1 MTNKHFDFPFYDY
14 ELKLKNKPFLRQPY
28 AKSWKELTWAEA
40 GLIARKLATG
50 LKSLGLKEKSHI
62 GLISKNCKEWV
73 IADLAIMMA
82 GYVSVPF
89 FPTLNSVEIK
99 HLIDFGEVE
108 ALFVGKLEGNWDEMK
123 KGIDT
128 KNLPIISFPHYDG
141 NSEVK
146 EGYKWDD
153 FINKFEPQTENYYP
167 KADDVWTI
175 IFTSGTTGDSKGA
188 VIKYNSLMN
197 TREIHEAFNPLG
209 IDIDGNNRFISYLP
223 LNHIFERICIEW
235 TCLRYGGSI
244 SFVESLDTFGQNL
257 LDVEPTTFAGVP
269 RIYTKFQE
277 KILSKMSQ
285 KKLNILLKI
294 PIVSSIIKKKLRT
307 ALGWS
312 KVRVIVSGA
321 AAMPN
326 SLLSWYKSIGVYI
339 INGYGMTENCCVCTN
354 LDPFQPLGIGSVGKV
369 SSPSVDLKITD
380 EGEVCMTGPFLMDSY
395 YKNKEMT
402 KETLKDGWL
411 HTGDMGYIDEN
422 GFLYITG
429 RVKDIFK
436 TSKGKYIEPSVLESH
451 FGKINELQQMCIVG
465 LGLDQ
470 PILLA
475 VPSKK
480 AKENKEN
487 FNKKMSNYL
496 ADVNKDLDGYKKIK
510 KIVMVKEEWIPEN
523 GLSTPTLK
531 IKRAKIDQRFSENYQ
546 EWYNSNEDV
555 LWQ

>member
-14 ELKLKNKPFLRQPY
+14 ELKLKDKPFLRQPY
-28 AKSWKELTWAEA
+28 GKSWKELTWEEA
-40 GLIARKLATG
+40 GQMARKLATG
-50 LKSLGLKEKSHI
+50 LKSLGLKEKSHV

-89 FPTLNSVEIK
+89 FPTLKSNEIK
-99 HLIDFGEVE
+99 HLIEFGEVE

-146 EGYKWDD
+146 EGHQWDD
-153 FINKFEPQTENYYP
+153 FINKFEPQKENYYP

-188 VIKYNSLMN
+188 VIKYESLMN

-209 IDIDGNNRFISYLP
+209 IDTSGNNRFISYLP

-244 SFVESLDTFGQNL
+244 SFVESLETFGQNL
-257 LDVEPTTFAGVP
+257 QDVEPTTFAGVP

-277 KILSKMSQ
+277 KILAKMSQ

-294 PIVSSIIKKKLRT
+294 PIVSSIIKKKLRA
-307 ALGWS
+307 ALGWT

-326 SLLSWYKSIGVYI
+326 SLLNWYKSIGVYI

-354 LDPFQPLGIGSVGKV
+354 LDPFQPLGVGSVGKV

-395 YKNKEMT
+395 FKNEEMT

-436 TSKGKYIEPSVLESH
+436 TSKGKYIEPSVLESY
-451 FGKINELQQMCIVG
+451 FGKITDFQQMCIVG

-475 VPSKK
+475 VPSEK
-480 AKENKEN
+480 AKTNKED
-487 FNKKMSNYL
+487 FNKKISNYL
-496 ADVNKDLDGYKKIK
+496 SEVNKDLDGYKKIK
-510 KIVMVKEEWIPEN
+510 KIVMVKEEWLPEN

-546 EWYNSNEDV
+546 EWYNSTDVV
-555 LWQ
+555 LWE

>member
-14 ELKLKNKPFLRQPY
+14 ELKLKDKPFLRQPY
-28 AKSWKELTWAEA
+28 GKSWKELTWEEA
-40 GLIARKLATG
+40 GQMARKLATG
-50 LKSLGLKEKSHI
+50 LKSLGLKEKSHV

-89 FPTLNSVEIK
+89 FPTLKSNEIK
-99 HLIDFGEVE
+99 HLIEFGEVE
-108 ALFVGKLEGNWDEMK
+108 ALFIGKLEGNWDEMK

-146 EGYKWDD
+146 EGHQWDD
-153 FINKFEPQTENYYP
+153 FINKFEPQKENYYP

-188 VIKYNSLMN
+188 VIKYESLMN

-209 IDIDGNNRFISYLP
+209 IDISGNNRFISYLP

-244 SFVESLDTFGQNL
+244 SFVESLETFGQNL
-257 LDVEPTTFAGVP
+257 QDVEPTTFAGVP

-277 KILSKMSQ
+277 KILAKMSQ

-294 PIVSSIIKKKLRT
+294 PIVSSIIKKKLRA
-307 ALGWS
+307 ALGWT

-326 SLLSWYKSIGVYI
+326 SLLNWYKSIGVYI

-354 LDPFQPLGIGSVGKV
+354 LDPFQPLGVGSVGKV

-395 YKNKEMT
+395 FKNEEMT

-436 TSKGKYIEPSVLESH
+436 TSKGKYIEPSVLESY
-451 FGKINELQQMCIVG
+451 FGKITDFQQMCIVG

-475 VPSKK
+475 VPSEK
-480 AKENKEN
+480 AKTNKED

-496 ADVNKDLDGYKKIK
+496 SEVNKDLDGYKKIK
-510 KIVMVKEEWIPEN
+510 KIVMVKEEWLPEN

-546 EWYNSNEDV
+546 EWYNSTEEV
-555 LWQ
+555 LWE

>member
-1 MTNKHFDFPFYDY
+1 
-14 ELKLKNKPFLRQPY
+14 
-28 AKSWKELTWAEA
+28 
-40 GLIARKLATG
+40 
-50 LKSLGLKEKSHI
+50 
-62 GLISKNCKEWV
+62 
-73 IADLAIMMA
+73 
-82 GYVSVPF
+82 
-89 FPTLNSVEIK
+89 
-99 HLIDFGEVE
+99 
-108 ALFVGKLEGNWDEMK
+108 
-123 KGIDT
+123 
-128 KNLPIISFPHYDG
+128 LPIISFPHYDG

-146 EGYKWDD
+146 EGHQWDD
-153 FINKFEPQTENYYP
+153 FINKFEPQKENYYP

-188 VIKYNSLMN
+188 VIKYESLMN

-209 IDIDGNNRFISYLP
+209 IDTSGNNRFISYLP

-244 SFVESLDTFGQNL
+244 SFVESLETFGQNL
-257 LDVEPTTFAGVP
+257 QDVEPTTFAGVP

-277 KILSKMSQ
+277 KILAKMSQ

-294 PIVSSIIKKKLRT
+294 PFVSSIIKKKLRA
-307 ALGWS
+307 ALGWT

-326 SLLSWYKSIGVYI
+326 SLLNWYKSIGVYI

-354 LDPFQPLGIGSVGKV
+354 LDPFQPLGVGSVGKV

-395 YKNKEMT
+395 FKNEEMT

-436 TSKGKYIEPSVLESH
+436 TSKGKYIEPSVLESY
-451 FGKINELQQMCIVG
+451 FGKITDFQQMCIVG

-475 VPSKK
+475 VPSEK
-480 AKENKEN
+480 AKTNKED

-496 ADVNKDLDGYKKIK
+496 SEVNKDLDGYKKIK
-510 KIVMVKEEWIPEN
+510 KIVMVKEEWLPEN

-546 EWYNSNEDV
+546 EWYNSTEEV
-555 LWQ
+555 LWE